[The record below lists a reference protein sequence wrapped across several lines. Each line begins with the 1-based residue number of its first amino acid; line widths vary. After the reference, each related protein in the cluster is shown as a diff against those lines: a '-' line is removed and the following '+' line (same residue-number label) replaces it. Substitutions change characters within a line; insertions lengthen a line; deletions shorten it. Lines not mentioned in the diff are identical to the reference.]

1 VSEKSK
7 GILIFATN
15 TSDVDY
21 VKIAEINAELIKQH
35 MGLPTTIVQGTR
47 GQNKRLVS
55 GAVTEWHNGGRC
67 DAYELSPYDETLV
80 LDGDYL
86 VFDDSLLK
94 VLDTVEDYAIPHKHV
109 YINDQ
114 VNDTMGK
121 YSCGPMLWATVI
133 AFKRTEKARLLF
145 ELARMIQNNYAYYR
159 ALYKLHPGPFR
170 NDATFTIADRIVNG
184 YSENMSCRVPW
195 PIMTI
200 SGEIDRMVVDNERI
214 IVYKKERAYVLPR
227 ANLHLHDKRYLQNG
241 FEYA

>member
-1 VSEKSK
+1 MSEKSR
-7 GILIFATN
+7 GVLIFATN

-21 VKIAEINAELIKQH
+21 VKIAETNAELIKQH

-55 GAVTEWHNGGRC
+55 GAVTEWHNKGRC

-94 VLDTVEDYAIPHKHV
+94 VLDTVEDYAIPHKHI
-109 YINDQ
+109 YINEQ
-114 VNDTMGK
+114 ANDTMGK
-121 YSCGPMLWATVI
+121 YALGPMLWATII

-145 ELARMIQNNYAYYR
+145 ELSRMIQNNYAYYR

-184 YSENMSCRVPW
+184 YSENISCRVPW

-200 SGEIDRMVVDNERI
+200 SGEIDRMVVDKQRI

>member
-1 VSEKSK
+1 MSEKSR
-7 GILIFATN
+7 GVLIFATN

-21 VKIAEINAELIKQH
+21 VKIAETNAELIKQH
-35 MGLPTTIVQGTR
+35 MGLPTTIVQGTL

-55 GAVTEWHNGGRC
+55 GAITEWHNGGRC
-67 DAYELSPYDETLV
+67 NAYELSPYDETLV

-94 VLDTVEDYAIPHKHV
+94 VLDTVEDYAIPHKHI
-109 YINDQ
+109 YINEQ
-114 VNDTMGK
+114 ANDTMGP
-121 YSCGPMLWATVI
+121 YAVGPMLWATVI
-133 AFKRTEKARLLF
+133 AFKRTSKARTLF
-145 ELARMIQNNYAYYR
+145 EVASMIQNNYSYYR
-159 ALYKLHPGPFR
+159 ALYKLQSSVFR

-200 SGEIDRMVVDNERI
+200 SGEIDRMVVDNDRI
-214 IVYKKERAYVLPR
+214 IVYKKERAYVLPH